1 MLDST
6 QPGWAQCLQRA
17 AAPPSHAHPL
27 AQYLAHALQQGQPP
41 AQAHGPAL
49 LLEAWLAGGIRHTTF
64 ARAQPAHW
72 RASASSNPAGVPSTG
87 SGCNNGQRANGTRKS
102 PVADLARRAHLS
114 PSQFTARCRDELGLG
129 AIEWLRQQ
137 RLAHARLLRAS
148 GMPVAAVASATGY
161 RSPSALTAALRR
173 DRAGRAGRR
182 KPSDP
187 KARLSAPATA
197 ATTIAARRCS
207 GAARRWSALQNAYS
221 RRMLPL
227 PCKPISTPWA
237 PSPCGLLASL
247 GVSLTHIPPFL
258 LTGITLII
266 GSVPAWPFVLRDP
279 SRWRIPMRTLAL
291 GVYGLFAYHFLLF
304 IALRHAPPVEAN
316 LVNYLWPL
324 FIVVLA
330 PVVLPGV
337 ALRVPHVVAALLGF
351 GGAAIAIVGGRE
363 LSGTLAWGYIPAAA
377 AAFIWATYSLMTNAS
392 RPSPPPRLA
401 CSASFRRLVAAV
413 PCAAGAQRGAAGAR
427 LGPTGRAGPGPL
439 GGAFYLWDKALKLGD
454 ARHIGI
460 LSYITPLASTTL
472 LIVVSGRSFSWSI
485 GLATAMI
492 ISAAVMGMRAR

>member
-1 MLDST
+1 M
-6 QPGWAQCLQRA
+6 
-17 AAPPSHAHPL
+17 
-27 AQYLAHALQQGQPP
+27 
-41 AQAHGPAL
+41 
-49 LLEAWLAGGIRHTTF
+49 
-64 ARAQPAHW
+64 
-72 RASASSNPAGVPSTG
+72 
-87 SGCNNGQRANGTRKS
+87 
-102 PVADLARRAHLS
+102 
-114 PSQFTARCRDELGLG
+114 
-129 AIEWLRQQ
+129 
-137 RLAHARLLRAS
+137 
-148 GMPVAAVASATGY
+148 
-161 RSPSALTAALRR
+161 
-173 DRAGRAGRR
+173 
-182 KPSDP
+182 
-187 KARLSAPATA
+187 
-197 ATTIAARRCS
+197 
-207 GAARRWSALQNAYS
+207 QNAYS
-221 RRMLPL
+221 RRMSSSPL
-227 PCKPISTPWA
+227 QANLYALGAIALWA
-237 PSPCGLLASL
+237 SLASL

-279 SRWRIPMRTLAL
+279 SQWRIPMRTLAL

-377 AAFIWATYSLMTNAS
+377 AAFIWATYSLMTKRVTAFPTTAIGLFGLVS
-392 RPSPPPRLA
+392 GALSLLCHVLLEPSVTLQARDWSLLA
-401 CSASFRRLVAAV
+401 V
-413 PCAAGAQRGAAGAR
+413 
-427 LGPTGRAGPGPL
+427 LGLGPL

-460 LSYITPLASTTL
+460 LSYITPLASTAL

-492 ISAAVMGMRAR
+492 ISAAVMGMRVR

>member
-1 MLDST
+1 M
-6 QPGWAQCLQRA
+6 
-17 AAPPSHAHPL
+17 
-27 AQYLAHALQQGQPP
+27 
-41 AQAHGPAL
+41 
-49 LLEAWLAGGIRHTTF
+49 
-64 ARAQPAHW
+64 
-72 RASASSNPAGVPSTG
+72 
-87 SGCNNGQRANGTRKS
+87 
-102 PVADLARRAHLS
+102 
-114 PSQFTARCRDELGLG
+114 
-129 AIEWLRQQ
+129 
-137 RLAHARLLRAS
+137 
-148 GMPVAAVASATGY
+148 
-161 RSPSALTAALRR
+161 
-173 DRAGRAGRR
+173 
-182 KPSDP
+182 
-187 KARLSAPATA
+187 
-197 ATTIAARRCS
+197 
-207 GAARRWSALQNAYS
+207 QNAYS
-221 RRMLPL
+221 RRMSSSPL
-227 PCKPISTPWA
+227 QANLYALGAIALWA
-237 PSPCGLLASL
+237 SLASL

-279 SRWRIPMRTLAL
+279 SQWRIPMRTLAL

-377 AAFIWATYSLMTNAS
+377 AAFIWATYSLMTKRVTAFPTTAIGLFGLVS
-392 RPSPPPRLA
+392 GALSLLCHVLLEPSVTLQARDWSLLA
-401 CSASFRRLVAAV
+401 V
-413 PCAAGAQRGAAGAR
+413 
-427 LGPTGRAGPGPL
+427 LGLGPL